1 MFIGECRISVYRRCA
16 VSIPNTQYSN
26 LFRMKTKDI
35 ILITV
40 WLIFLALAL
49 TQVALA
55 QTRSVGITEALQLA
69 RSQNRLLKV
78 DSLNINRAKQQTAI
92 TKGRILPY
100 VELGGQ
106 INHFFQ
112 KPVFFGL
119 GGAGNPSNGAIS
131 YGRFGG
137 EDQAQAYV
145 SLLQPLYNA
154 VAYPELKKAKLQ
166 EEQSRQRFKYS
177 EIDLTAQV
185 KQNYLRILV
194 LEKRLN
200 LQMESIMRNKKAL
213 EDARSLLAQGR
224 ALRVDTLR
232 AYTSLKNLE
241 PDMQRLADAIAI
253 SKQQLN
259 ILMGIDPSSEVE
271 LTDSLTYD
279 HAETLPSEV
288 SAYSLSLAQ
297 RQDLKVLELNRDI
310 SELQIVSATAA
321 KLPSISFIS
330 QYALQTQTSSFKY
343 GNANYP
349 PVFYVGAQLSVPL
362 FTGFVNTAK
371 IRQAKIEHHQSDL
384 TLQNAHELL
393 KTEVKQVISA
403 LAEASQRIQT
413 QQNVS
418 ETAKQSYSIT
428 KYRYERGVA
437 SRLELIDAELAL
449 TTAESNYLEAVY
461 NYQSAKIELDR
472 TLGRNKE

>member
-1 MFIGECRISVYRRCA
+1 MLIGECRISVYRRCA

-55 QTRSVGITEALQLA
+55 QTRSVGLTEALQLA

-241 PDMQRLADAIAI
+241 PDVQRLADAIAI

-310 SELQIVSATAA
+310 SELQIVSATVA

-343 GNANYP
+343 GKANYP
-349 PVFYVGAQLSVPL
+349 TVFYVGAQLSVPL
-362 FTGFVNTAK
+362 FTGLINTSK
-371 IRQAKIEHHQSDL
+371 IRQAKIEYQQSGL
-384 TLQNAHELL
+384 VFQNALELL
-393 KTEVKQVISA
+393 KTDVKQVISA
-403 LAEASQRIQT
+403 LNEASQRIKT

-472 TLGRNKE
+472 TLGRSEE